1 MSFLSSVGTLG
12 FVILSFIALVVAG
25 TMLSEIVIFMSA
37 DMRSSYITIPAVA
50 FLEFVT
56 SGLFLKA
63 GSFPDWMSPWVTS
76 VSLIRWIM
84 QATFICVYS
93 GNTEAFPPYTALGT
107 DYSLYYGYLSLFGW
121 GGKTKWYCF
130 YMLLVNIAIFRFFC
144 LLASA
149 YSAFQAKGTHKVAID
164 EQ

>member
-1 MSFLSSVGTLG
+1 
-12 FVILSFIALVVAG
+12 
-25 TMLSEIVIFMSA
+25 MLSEIVIFTSP
-37 DMRSSYITIPAVA
+37 DLRSSYVTIPAVA

-63 GSFPDWMSPWVTS
+63 GSFPNWLGPWVPS

-84 QATFICVYS
+84 QATFICVYE
-93 GNTEAFPPYTALGT
+93 GNTTAFPPFSQLGT

-130 YMLLVNIAIFRFFC
+130 YMLLINIAIFRFGC

-149 YSAFQAKGTHKVAID
+149 YSAFQAKGTHKVNNDD
-164 EQ
+164 E